1 MDGCSTTG
9 ESTDAI
15 VMDDSPTD
23 EREIQEAS
31 QSEIPTVSLC
41 PPDSVCAAEAQ
52 LTGIRSEGELCD
64 SCSSLGR
71 PSSSCQLYHQVPQGP
86 QAVAYDSPQP
96 RRCHCCSHH
105 KPIKPNTCHD
115 CHPTTVGPHADSS
128 AGGVGV
134 KGGHSCSSTQQA
146 SCHSAV
152 RCHWLHGSHESGAH
166 KPTQRH
172 VVTVRDGG
180 LCWIP
185 RNYSQVIVDYPLAV
199 LVGCAVVLLGCSL
212 AGLFIGPLPD
222 FSDPLLGFEPRG
234 TYIGVRQSSLAKLQ
248 ENTGPGK
255 TLSPLPQQLR
265 ERSVTSYGG
274 GIGGDASGSQDAS
287 RLRTKRMLDRDS
299 SPENF
304 LCDTPGEHLAQLV
317 FRSGNSAS
325 LWSLKAIYSMCEMEQ
340 ARIRS
345 QVQFQD
351 LCQQH
356 ARVEV
361 EERVPR
367 GGCCPSWSLGNYL
380 AILANASCC
389 LSLTSHQVS
398 ESLSLLRYCAPYYHD
413 RYLVEACA
421 ERPKHGSCSSVPSR
435 CKQSR
440 VVFQILHFLVDKD
453 FLGPQTVEYQVPSLK
468 YSLLFLP
475 VDKGDHMME
484 IYMNSLEGR
493 DLTYNNITITGMDL
507 GIKQTLFKYYLAR
520 DSVYPVLA
528 AVSLV
533 FTMALYLQSLFIAAL
548 SVVAITGSLLT
559 SYFFYKVAFGLTFF
573 PLLNLSAALI
583 LLGSCSNQVFI
594 FVDFW
599 NLQLSQKP
607 SASLEKRVKRAMQ
620 EVGYLILASG
630 LTSSAAFF
638 SGYLSSIT
646 AIRCFSVYLG
656 TASLISSL
664 LALVWLPCS
673 FILRERYT
681 EASSASVAVQGWK
694 PCCSKNPGG
703 FWDTSSRKRCLFTI
717 GQKLRGL
724 KRGLTDTS
732 NLFFL
737 KILPC
742 GVVKFR
748 YIWVCWFAVLAAGG
762 TYISCIDPGMKL
774 PSLDSDATQLFR
786 SSHPFERYDSE
797 YRHMFMFERQRD
809 GEDKPVTL
817 MLVWGVKPT
826 DNGDHFNPRSNGSLV
841 LDPDFNMSHPDAQV
855 WLKDLCGRI
864 QNQSFYSTPSSQD
877 KGPITDNV
885 CLVEQLIRWVSVRR
899 CSESEDALH
908 FCCNDIR
915 FPYPPSVFEHC
926 LSMMLVERY
935 AEGHLAHSGGL
946 YFQPNGRVAALV
958 LAFKTTYFY
967 SFNFSRTS
975 LFYREILTWFNRE
988 ISDAPKGLE
997 KGWFISELS
1006 LFDLQQSLSS
1016 ETLVVAGFSVA
1027 LTFVSLLLT
1036 TWNIPLSIYGTVAV
1050 GGSVFVTVGLLV
1062 LLEWQLSGIEALF
1075 ISAAAGL
1082 SVDFIANYC
1091 ISYSSAPHSDRIGR
1105 VAHSTKRMGCPVAI
1119 GSGAFFCIGIIMLPA
1134 TVLLFRKLGIFLFL
1148 VKCVACGFATFFL
1161 QSLCCFFG
1169 PKKNCGKI
1177 MLPCLSD
1184 QVTDSMLSSCSAA
1197 EPGSSSANGAFG
1209 RSRVRRSYDKDAGGY
1224 LYPNHHQRQ
1233 QRHKQIGAGVGG
1245 GRGAEQYEL
1254 LPLAYRLSDSFENST
1269 CTSKLSNRPSV
1280 LSDEIEYC
1288 GRDVEG
1294 NSIEADSDEMCSS
1307 QNKVR
1312 HSPPAL
1318 QTSSPY
1324 KENTLRSV
1332 APPQEDL
1339 AKDRLLCNTCR
1350 SQSCGVKHWR
1360 SSSLSS
1366 SSSMEETII
1375 SQTLE
1380 TIDQLSLCKE
1390 GHTHHHHSHKRL
1402 LSSQSQSSFEGV
1414 EDSNETCLS
1423 DIEPGPSNTQQI
1435 AGEGE
1440 VELQPGH
1447 LNGKR
1452 DTLRLS
1458 LKETVYETSLSGCG
1472 KGRTSQ
1478 SEEVVILPNSKPDL
1492 PDVWIKRDGQREDT
1506 C

>member
-1 MDGCSTTG
+1 MEACSIIG

-23 EREIQEAS
+23 EREIQEAC
-31 QSEIPTVSLC
+31 QSEIPALSLC
-41 PPDSVCAAEAQ
+41 PPDSDCGTEAQ
-52 LTGIRSEGELCD
+52 LTVIQSEGELCD

-86 QAVAYDSPQP
+86 QAEAYNSQKCP
-96 RRCHCCSHH
+96 RCSDYG
-105 KPIKPNTCHD
+105 PIKPNTCHD
-115 CHPTTVGPHADSS
+115 CHSNTTGPHAE
-128 AGGVGV
+128 GGVVV
-134 KGGHSCSSTQQA
+134 KVGHSCSSAHQT
-146 SCHSAV
+146 SRHGAV
-152 RCHWLHGSHESGAH
+152 RCHWLHGSNESGAQ

-180 LCWIP
+180 LYCIL
-185 RNYSQVIVDYPLAV
+185 RNYSQMIVDYPLAV
-199 LVGCAVVLLGCSL
+199 LVGCALLLLGCSL

-234 TYIGVRQSSLAKLQ
+234 TYIGVRQSSLAELQ

-255 TLSPLPQQLR
+255 TLSPLPQQL
-265 ERSVTSYGG
+265 SKSFGG
-274 GIGGDASGSQDAS
+274 AASGDGSGNQDSS
-287 RLRTKRMLDRDS
+287 RLRIKRMLARDLS
-299 SPENF
+299 TDTF
-304 LCDTPGEHLAQLV
+304 LCDAPGERLAQLV
-317 FRSGNSAS
+317 FRSENSAS
-325 LWSLKAIYSMCEMEQ
+325 LWSLKAIHAMCEMEQ
-340 ARIRS
+340 SRIRS
-345 QVQFQD
+345 QAQFQD

-356 ARVEV
+356 V
-361 EERVPR
+361 R
-367 GGCCPSWSLGNYL
+367 GEAEGTSRSGCCPSWSLGNYL
-380 AILANASCC
+380 AVLTNASCC

-398 ESLSLLRYCAPYYHD
+398 ESLNLLRKCAPYYHEGH
-413 RYLVEACA
+413 LVEACVD
-421 ERPKHGSCSSVPSR
+421 RPKHGGCASVPSR

-453 FLGPQTVEYQVPSLK
+453 FLGPQTIEYQIPTLK

-475 VDKGDHMME
+475 VDKGEHMME
-484 IYMNSLEGR
+484 MYMNSLEGQ
-493 DLTYNNITITGMDL
+493 DLTYNNTTITGMDF

-528 AVSLV
+528 VVSLL
-533 FTMALYLQSLFIAAL
+533 FTMALYLHSLFIVAL
-548 SVVAITGSLLT
+548 SAIAITCSLLT
-559 SYFFYKVAFGLTFF
+559 AYFFYKVAFRLTFF
-573 PLLNLSAALI
+573 PLVNLAAALI

-594 FVDFW
+594 FADFW
-599 NLQLSQKP
+599 NLQLSQNP
-607 SASLEKRVKRAMQ
+607 SASLEKRVNRALQ
-620 EVGYLILASG
+620 EVGYLIFASG

-656 TASLISSL
+656 TASFISSI

-681 EASSASVAVQGWK
+681 EASSASVVVQGWK
-694 PCCSKNPGG
+694 PCCSKNTGGG
-703 FWDTSSRKRCLFTI
+703 FWDTSSRKRCLFTL
-717 GQKLRGL
+717 GQKLREL

-732 NLFFL
+732 NLLFM

-762 TYISCIDPGMKL
+762 TYMSCIDPSMKL
-774 PSLDSDATQLFR
+774 LTLDSRVTQLFR
-786 SSHPFERYDSE
+786 SSHPFERYDAE
-797 YRHMFMFERQRD
+797 YRHMFMFERQRN

-817 MLVWGVKPT
+817 KLIWGVKPT
-826 DNGDHFNPRSNGSLV
+826 DNGDHFNPKSNGSLV
-841 LDPDFNMSHPDAQV
+841 LDPDFNMSRPDAQV
-855 WLKDLCGRI
+855 WLRDLCGRV
-864 QNQSFYSTPSSQD
+864 QNQSFYSPPSPED
-877 KGPITDNV
+877 KDMTDNI
-885 CLVEQLIRWVSVRR
+885 CLVEQLIHWVAVRR
-899 CSESEDALH
+899 CSESDDSLH
-908 FCCNDIR
+908 FCCNDIP
-915 FPYPPSVFEHC
+915 FPYPPSVFENC
-926 LSMMLVERY
+926 LSMMLAERY

-946 YFQPNGRVAALV
+946 YFQPDGRVAALV
-958 LAFKTTYFY
+958 LAFKTTYLY

-988 ISDAPKGLE
+988 ISGAPQGLE
-997 KGWFISELS
+997 NGWFISHLS

-1027 LTFVSLLLT
+1027 LTFALLLLT
-1036 TWNIPLSIYGTVAV
+1036 TWNIPLSIYGTAAV

-1075 ISAAAGL
+1075 ISSAAGL
-1082 SVDFIANYC
+1082 SVDFVANYC
-1091 ISYSSAPHSDRIGR
+1091 ISYSLAPHSDRIGK

-1119 GSGAFFCIGIIMLPA
+1119 VSGAFFSMGIIMLPA
-1134 TVLLFRKLGIFLFL
+1134 TALLFRKLGIFLFL
-1148 VKCVACGFATFFL
+1148 VKCVACGFATFFF

-1169 PKKNCGKI
+1169 PQKNCGKI
-1177 MLPCLSD
+1177 TLPCFSD
-1184 QVTDSMLSSCSAA
+1184 HTDGTLSSCSAA
-1197 EPGSSSANGAFG
+1197 EPGSSSASAANGAFG
-1209 RSRVRRSYDKDAGGY
+1209 RSRVRRSYDKEAGGY
-1224 LYPNHHQRQ
+1224 LYPNHQRQ
-1233 QRHKQIGAGVGG
+1233 QRQKQTGAGGG
-1245 GRGAEQYEL
+1245 GGGLGPEQYEL
-1254 LPLAYRLSDSFENST
+1254 QPLAYRLSDSFENST

-1288 GRDVEG
+1288 GKDVGMDGDNE
-1294 NSIEADSDEMCSS
+1294 EMCSH
-1307 QNKVR
+1307 QHKICQA
-1312 HSPPAL
+1312 PPAL

-1324 KENTLRSV
+1324 KENTLRPV
-1332 APPQEDL
+1332 EDA
-1339 AKDRLLCNTCR
+1339 AKDKLLCKICR
-1350 SQSCGVKHWR
+1350 GQAGGVKKW
-1360 SSSLSS
+1360 SNTSFSS
-1366 SSSMEETII
+1366 SSSLEETII
-1375 SQTLE
+1375 SHTLE
-1380 TIDQLSLCKE
+1380 TIDQPSLCKE
-1390 GHTHHHHSHKRL
+1390 EQTAEESLHRHHRSNKGH
-1402 LSSQSQSSFEGV
+1402 LSSQSQSSCEGL

-1423 DIEPGPSNTQQI
+1423 DIEPGPSNTQQN
-1435 AGEGE
+1435 EGE
-1440 VELQPGH
+1440 EEVQLQPGH

-1458 LKETVYETSLSGCG
+1458 LKETVYDSCN